1 MLGPSCFIII
11 FINRNFN
18 KHVDPLPVFVLF
30 CQGCT
35 WTPNTL
41 LYLVYSI
48 KAFLKLVYGY
58 PSHNNTFSQRQK
70 F

>member
-11 FINRNFN
+11 LSTEILTNMWIHFLF
-18 KHVDPLPVFVLF
+18 LF